1 MELEGQIVKIISN
14 FYYVETA
21 DGVIPCKARGVFKK
35 QDLTPMVG
43 DWVSV
48 SRVEGGQ
55 GVIRSVRPRR
65 NELFRPPVA
74 NMDQAC
80 LVFSVAE
87 PALSLLLLD
96 RFLVHV
102 EAHELEAL
110 ICFSKLDLLAD
121 QEEDLRETYEE
132 ACRIYSSIG
141 YPVVG
146 ISVRTGEGL
155 SALAERLRG
164 KTTVL
169 AGQSGVGKS
178 SLLNALVPE
187 RKMETGEIS
196 KKLGRG
202 RHTTRHVELLPLP
215 QGGYLVDTPGFSQ
228 LDFARITSG
237 DLPDTFPEF
246 VSYSSHCRFRR
257 CFHWKEP
264 DCRVR
269 EAAQEGA
276 IASSRYEHYLL
287 FLQECLEAEKY
298 KNR

>member
-1 MELEGQIVKIISN
+1 MALEGRIVKTISN
-14 FYYVETA
+14 FYYVETS

-35 QDLTPMVG
+35 HALSPLVG

-48 SRVEGGQ
+48 SVEGGGQ
-55 GVIRSVRPRR
+55 GVIRSVNPRR

-74 NMDQAC
+74 NMDQVC
-80 LVFSVAE
+80 LVFSVAD
-87 PALSLLLLD
+87 PSLNLMLLD

-102 EAHELEAL
+102 EAHRLSVL
-110 ICFSKLDLLAD
+110 ICFSKLDLLAEQD
-121 QEEDLRETYEE
+121 QEVTEQFRQ
-132 ACRIYSSIG
+132 ACRIYTAIG

-155 SALAERLRG
+155 TALAEHLRG
-164 KTTVL
+164 KTSVL

-202 RHTTRHVELLPLP
+202 RHTTRHVELLPLS

-228 LDFARITSG
+228 LDFARITAD
-237 DLPDTFPEF
+237 DLHATFPEF
-246 VSYSSHCRFRR
+246 ARFSSACRFRR
-257 CFHWKEP
+257 CLHWKEP

-269 EAAQEGA
+269 EAVQEGA
-276 IASSRYEHYLL
+276 IALSRYEHYLL
-287 FLQECLEAEKY
+287 FLQDRLQAEKY
-298 KNR
+298 KK